1 MAGSFTDELVLVEPR
16 GTMPLVRPRRSATRL
31 VPKALGRRTV
41 ELAEGPAS
49 TELLQREGSYRRILA
64 LADVLVATVV
74 LLLITHLSEAAD
86 FSSAMLITLPLIVV
100 VNKVCGLYERDEL
113 VLKKSTLD
121 EVPMLLQIAG
131 LFALIVWLIHD
142 GLGTASLEAR
152 DVMLIWASTFGG
164 LVLGRSLA
172 RTAAGRASSIE
183 RCLVVGDEGAI
194 DTVARKLTGSRVK
207 AAVIAGLPLKE
218 GRSTFD
224 ADRFQKLIH
233 EHRIERVIIAPV
245 TTDAGDTLELIRLVK
260 SVGVRV
266 LAPAAPARG
275 RRLLGRVRPAST
287 G

>member
-86 FSSAMLITLPLIVV
+86 FSSAMLVTLPLIVV

-152 DVMLIWASTFGG
+152 DVMLIWASTFEGSFSAG
-164 LVLGRSLA
+164 ASRGPPPGAHRRSSAASSSATKA
-172 RTAAGRASSIE
+172 RSTRWRASSP
-183 RCLVVGDEGAI
+183 A
-194 DTVARKLTGSRVK
+194 AGSR
-207 AAVIAGLPLKE
+207 P
-218 GRSTFD
+218 RSS
-224 ADRFQKLIH
+224 R
-233 EHRIERVIIAPV
+233 
-245 TTDAGDTLELIRLVK
+245 
-260 SVGVRV
+260 
-266 LAPAAPARG
+266 
-275 RRLLGRVRPAST
+275 ASR
-287 G
+287 